1 MKIWRGTVRNHNEN
15 MAVEETMKRY
25 SYFEWDGD
33 FIMTKIFKRLRRIN
47 EKQKEG
53 IKAIEL
59 SKIVYKCVREEY
71 IIKGK
76 DSAVGACS

>member
-1 MKIWRGTVRNHNEN
+1 
-15 MAVEETMKRY
+15 MAAEEIMKRY

-59 SKIVYKCVREEY
+59 SKIVYKCKRRTYYKVKKILNSITSYKREY
-71 IIKGK
+71 LWLLILFIL
-76 DSAVGACS
+76 

>member
-71 IIKGK
+71 IIRFKK
-76 DSAVGACS
+76 

>member
-1 MKIWRGTVRNHNEN
+1 
-15 MAVEETMKRY
+15 MAAEETMKRY

-59 SKIVYKCVREEY
+59 SKIVYECKRRTYYKVKKILNSITSYKREY
-71 IIKGK
+71 LWLLILFIL
-76 DSAVGACS
+76 